1 MCSSGFGSELSGHV
15 VLHLPWEAKTQTVRL
30 CMISLCVAG
39 GRNSKWN
46 QWQNQYVLNG
56 FYPNH
61 KSVSWRERG
70 ITQHLIRFLQ
80 HVPEEYL
87 SVYWPPTGTHSRGS
101 LKLQIPAPDLDQW
114 NKTRGLKEAGIW
126 IFEKFPWWS
135 WQSAGPGHS
144 VQVWKAQVFI
154 DHISLNGTFHKR
166 SKTLQPTHIQCHVL
180 GTSRLN
186 LGVVYGY

>member
-1 MCSSGFGSELSGHV
+1 MFLWFQFWAFWSCGASPPVGGED
-15 VLHLPWEAKTQTVRL
+15 PTVRL
-30 CMISLCVAG
+30 CMISLCVAR

-56 FYPNH
+56 FYTNH

-87 SVYWPPTGTHSRGS
+87 SVHWPPTGTHSRGS
-101 LKLQIPAPDLDQW
+101 LKMQIPGPDLDRW
-114 NKTRGLKEAGIW
+114 NKTRGLEEAGIW
-126 IFEKFPWWS
+126 IFEKFLRWS

-144 VQVWKAQVFI
+144 VQVGKAQVFI
-154 DHISLNGTFHKR
+154 DHISLTGTFHKR
-166 SKTLQPTHIQCHVL
+166 PKMIQPIPVQCRVW
-180 GTSRLN
+180 GTSRFN